1 MFQEEEKSLT
11 VGDFRVVTLK
21 GRRQRVLLRRPDHR
35 KRSNKRKLVPNESI
49 QVPPGDLLFIFDRIG
64 KQKVE
69 CFHVFVLK
77 LKHSTPHWKL
87 EIDYENSVIVLA
99 SNNVDIQ
106 PESVDITL

>member
-1 MFQEEEKSLT
+1 MI
-11 VGDFRVVTLK
+11 
-21 GRRQRVLLRRPDHR
+21 GRRQSVLLRRDDHR
-35 KRSNKRKLVPNESI
+35 KRSNKRKLVPKESI

-77 LKHSTPHWKL
+77 LKHTTPHWKL
-87 EIDYENSVIVLA
+87 EIDYENSAIILA

-106 PESVDITL
+106 PEN